1 MNYIVRTRARK
12 SRQAKLSRSRSRR
25 RKLDVPSELQ
35 APVTAEIEEDLK
47 NLVTKFGEKKVLE
60 TLDPLVTKCKWNDW
74 QYVANAISRIA
85 RQKQA
90 ISGS

>member
-1 MNYIVRTRARK
+1 MVRTRSRK
-12 SRQAKLSRSRSRR
+12 SRQAKLSKSKTRR
-25 RKLDVPSELQ
+25 RKLDIPSELQ
-35 APVTAEIEEDLK
+35 APVTPEIEDDLQ
-47 NLVTKFGEKKVLE
+47 NLVTRFGEKKVLE

-74 QYVANAISRIA
+74 QCVANAIRRIA